1 MTFALTVNP
10 VPAVLNSVSVNSG
23 TIVGGQSATGTV
35 TLTAAAPSGGAVV
48 TLSSSNSAAASVP
61 SSVTVTQGANSATF
75 PVTTSSVNAAAYVTL
90 TASYAGVSM
99 TTGLTVNAA
108 VSAPTSISFVQG
120 NYATPQTPQ
129 PTLSVTF
136 TAAQTAGD
144 LNVVVVGWNDTSAVV
159 NAVTDAGGNTYTLA
173 AGPTVLKG
181 KLSQSIYY
189 AKNIVAA
196 AAGSNIV
203 TVTFSV
209 AAAYPDIRILEYSGA
224 DPNNP
229 VDVSAS
235 NSGDSKTSKSASVT
249 TTNAS
254 DLLFA
259 ANIVATRTTNA
270 GAGFTSRMITSPDG
284 DIVEDRTVTTAGT
297 YGATAPLNQS
307 GPWIMQLIAF
317 RAAQ

>member
-1 MTFALTVNP
+1 
-10 VPAVLNSVSVNSG
+10 VSR
-23 TIVGGQSATGTV
+23 TIGVIVTAT
-35 TLTAAAPSGGAVV
+35 
-48 TLSSSNSAAASVP
+48 
-61 SSVTVTQGANSATF
+61 
-75 PVTTSSVNAAAYVTL
+75 PVTTSI
-90 TASYAGVSM
+90 SY
-99 TTGLTVNAA
+99 
-108 VSAPTSISFVQG
+108 VQG

-129 PTLSVTF
+129 TAVSVTF
-136 TAAQTAGD
+136 TATQTAGD
-144 LNVVVVGWNDTSAVV
+144 LNIVVVGWNDSTAVV
-159 NAVTDAGGNTYTLA
+159 NAVTDASGNTYTLA

-189 AKNIVAA
+189 AKNILAP

-203 TVTFSV
+203 TVTFSD
-209 AAAYPDIRILEYSGA
+209 AAVSPDIRILEYSGA

-229 VDVSAS
+229 VDVTAS
-235 NSGDSKTSKSASVT
+235 KSGNSKTSRSGSVT
-249 TTNAS
+249 TTNAN

-259 ANIVATRTTNA
+259 ANIVWTSTAVA
-270 GAGFTSRMITSPDG
+270 GAGFTNRMITSPDG